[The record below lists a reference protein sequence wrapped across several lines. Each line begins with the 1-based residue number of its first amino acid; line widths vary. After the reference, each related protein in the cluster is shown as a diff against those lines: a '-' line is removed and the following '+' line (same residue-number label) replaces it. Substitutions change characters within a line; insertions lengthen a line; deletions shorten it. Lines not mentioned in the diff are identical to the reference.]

1 MQCKACDETNLALL
15 LLFNEEPAL
24 RFPYERLDEELHSEF
39 LIRAHGARGDE
50 LKSVVREWLNET
62 AMTSDSWMRKERRLL
77 KRSKPS
83 VFLDSPELKKRM
95 VSKHGKLQGIIS
107 AGPSYILNA
116 GPAGDITGTNM
127 YAVDAVDTFTQEH
140 TQCHLAVYNSYTLLC
155 YGVFHVRPGR
165 SCPCEV

>member
-1 MQCKACDETNLALL
+1 
-15 LLFNEEPAL
+15 LFNEKPAL
-24 RFPYERLDEELHSEF
+24 RFPYERLDEDLHSEF

-50 LKSVVREWLNET
+50 LKSVVEKWLNEK
-62 AMTSDSWMRKERRLL
+62 AMTSAFGMRKERRSL

-83 VFLDSPELKKRM
+83 VFLDSPDLKKRM
-95 VSKHGKLQGIIS
+95 GSKHGELQGIIS

-116 GPAGDITGTNM
+116 GPPGDITGTNM

-155 YGVFHVRPGR
+155 YGVFPARPGR
-165 SCPCEV
+165 SCSCEV

>member
-62 AMTSDSWMRKERRLL
+62 AMTSDFGMRKERRSL

-83 VFLDSPELKKRM
+83 VFLDSPGLKKRM
-95 VSKHGKLQGIIS
+95 GSKHGELQRIIS

-155 YGVFHVRPGR
+155 YGVFHVRSGR
-165 SCPCEV
+165 SCSCEV